1 MPPRKNTHKDAEQRR
16 RDSLKQSFDEL
27 RMLLPP
33 IPLSAGSDP
42 DDPPLPGAM
51 PPRGP
56 PKGDGEGPN
65 RAVSKLALLRCG
77 NEFIVD
83 LRGCVERRDEEIG
96 RLRNEVRRL
105 RVMMEG
111 LGIDPTAGAG
121 AGEDGAVDPE
131 RDLIGEDERFREE
144 RRRMRRVQRI
154 IEEDGE
160 GD

>member
-16 RDSLKQSFDEL
+16 RDSLKRSFDEL
-27 RMLLPP
+27 RTLLPP

-56 PKGDGEGPN
+56 PKGDGDGPN
-65 RAVSKLALLRCG
+65 RGVSKLALLRCG
-77 NEFIVD
+77 NEFILD
-83 LRGCVERRDEEIG
+83 LRGCVERRDGEIG

-105 RVMMEG
+105 RAMMEG
-111 LGIDPTAGAG
+111 LGLDPMTGV
-121 AGEDGAVDPE
+121 GEDAVDPE
-131 RDLIGEDERFREE
+131 RDILGEDEHFREE
-144 RRRMRRVQRI
+144 RRRLKRVQRI
-154 IEEDGE
+154 VEEDEE

>member
-1 MPPRKNTHKDAEQRR
+1 MAPRKNTHKDAEQRR

-27 RMLLPP
+27 RTLLPL
-33 IPLSAGSDP
+33 IPLSASSDP

-65 RAVSKLALLRCG
+65 RGVSKLALLRCG

-83 LRGCVERRDEEIG
+83 LRGRVERRDEEIA
-96 RLRNEVRRL
+96 RLQIEVRRL
-105 RVMMEG
+105 REMMEG
-111 LGIDPTAGAG
+111 LGLDPMASV
-121 AGEDGAVDPE
+121 GEDGAVDLE
-131 RDLIGEDERFREE
+131 RDLVGEDECFREE
-144 RRRMRRVQRI
+144 RRRVRKVQRI
-154 IEEDGE
+154 VGE